1 VFVLIATAILT
12 LLPASIYN
20 YRNFGKL
27 TPTPVYGGAGI
38 SLWMSTWHARVST
51 ETLIKYRRKIE
62 TTEQLK
68 SSGMFEQMAEANRK
82 SGVSEDFFPI
92 SMGYY
97 KTNEIRARAQDEYL
111 KAAIENVKTAPVTYF
126 GSSLINVFRMWFSAY
141 IYENYPLP
149 LRLYLLFIGFF
160 AFLAGL
166 IGILFAVRNY
176 ELAFSPFV
184 VTALATMVFH
194 SITLCWLHV
203 EARYTIPARFFLLA
217 FAAYGIFRF
226 YELVKGR
233 FASRIL

>member
-1 VFVLIATAILT
+1 
-12 LLPASIYN
+12 
-20 YRNFGKL
+20 
-27 TPTPVYGGAGI
+27 
-38 SLWMSTWHARVST
+38 
-51 ETLIKYRRKIE
+51 
-62 TTEQLK
+62 
-68 SSGMFEQMAEANRK
+68 
-82 SGVSEDFFPI
+82 
-92 SMGYY
+92 
-97 KTNEIRARAQDEYL
+97 
-111 KAAIENVKTAPVTYF
+111 
-126 GSSLINVFRMWFSAY
+126 MWFSAY